1 MRGRGAGLRGL
12 PLLRALRFMILQQ
25 RLAGAVLLLQCLQ
38 QRLRTRVQML
48 AGGDQRLLLTFD
60 QRSIQ
65 GLLLF
70 GGSTQ
75 GLRIVLCIGL
85 QALADTCDQ
94 RFGMRGLAIAEG
106 LQVLA
111 QVAHQCLLCLGLFTH
126 HLGPAGLGCD
136 AAALETV
143 AQAGQ
148 LLLHG
153 LLDAGM
159 QCFAVMGQAS

>member
-1 MRGRGAGLRGL
+1 LFALNSDQLQPEGQE
-12 PLLRALRFMILQQ
+12 LLRS
-25 RLAGAVLLLQCLQ
+25 LAAP
-38 QRLRTRVQML
+38 L
-48 AGGDQRLLLTFD
+48 A
-60 QRSIQ
+60 
-65 GLLLF
+65 
-70 GGSTQ
+70 
-75 GLRIVLCIGL
+75 
-85 QALADTCDQ
+85 ADTCDQ

-148 LLLHG
+148 LLLHYPQVPM
-153 LLDAGM
+153 LQQVQREWSELRSELQVRRSLRTEAP
-159 QCFAVMGQAS
+159 A